1 MSLLAE
7 HASRPYLQ
15 LRRRQQ
21 TSGTVLLIV
30 LLFIGNEHQITG
42 NSRHKDRSRTTA
54 GNLMEFG
61 TDKVLVVEADANSR
75 EHVSKILTDAGY
87 QVSAEF
93 AVTLKTVLASM
104 PDVIVLGASPP
115 QLDCCDLL
123 ADVKRSEQARHIRVI
138 MLADG
143 GSAERIRGL
152 DLGADDVLSLP
163 FDDRELLARVRTQLR
178 EKRPEDELRERVRN
192 SRNSRREARR
202 VLRALNR
209 GRRTLRLGVALL
221 IVVAA
226 LATGG
231 LGFLYLR
238 SQRQNV
244 RVYTALAKLQTG
256 IAGERGL
263 LELARKARAQAEQS
277 ATDSTEAQRQD
288 LKRQSKELRDKLAGA
303 DPSQVAELERQ
314 LRASNERLQKLESER
329 TVAQEVIRSYSA
341 SVCLLHVVVSF
352 RDKGSGLILR
362 YTTMTANGSPLA
374 DASGKTQV
382 RLGGIGPEVHMDA
395 FGTGFLVSADG
406 RIVTNHHV
414 VEPWWKN
421 DDIAE
426 LLKQAV
432 DLEPTVVE
440 MTAYFPGI
448 SHGVPVAS
456 QKISPEADLAVVAG
470 NISGLKLKLL
480 AIDDSPKAAVSGQ
493 PVVLIG
499 YPTGVDAI
507 LARTSEDA
515 MRSIAANTKG
525 DPKSLMTE
533 LAHRNLI
540 RPVNTQGHIGDVLAD
555 KIIYDAQT
563 TSGGSG
569 GPLFNA
575 AGKVIA
581 VNVAMLRDF
590 GGSNFAIPV
599 RYAKTLLPR

>member
-1 MSLLAE
+1 
-7 HASRPYLQ
+7 
-15 LRRRQQ
+15 
-21 TSGTVLLIV
+21 
-30 LLFIGNEHQITG
+30 
-42 NSRHKDRSRTTA
+42 
-54 GNLMEFG
+54 MEFG
-61 TDKVLVVEADANSR
+61 PDKVLVVDTDSNVR
-75 EHVSKILTDAGY
+75 ERTAKILTDAGY

-93 AVTLKTVLASM
+93 AVTLKTVLGSM
-104 PDVIVLGASPP
+104 PDVIVLGADPP

-178 EKRPEDELRERVRN
+178 EKRPEDELRETVR
-192 SRNSRREARR
+192 SGQRSEKQAQR
-202 VLRALNR
+202 VLRALNQ
-209 GRRTLRLGVALL
+209 GRRTLRFGVALFIVITLLGVAG
-221 IVVAA
+221 A
-226 LATGG
+226 
-231 LGFLYLR
+231 GFLYWR
-238 SQRQNV
+238 SQKQDV

-256 IAGERGL
+256 VASEHEL
-263 LELARKARAQAEQS
+263 LDLARRARAQAEQS
-277 ATDSTEAQRQD
+277 AAASTEAQRQN
-288 LKRQSKELRDKLAGA
+288 LKRQNRELHDKIATA

-314 LRASNERLQKLESER
+314 LRTSNERLQRLETES
-329 TVAQEVIRSYSA
+329 TIAQDVIRSYSA
-341 SVCLLHVVVSF
+341 SVCLLHVVVGF
-352 RDKGSGLILR
+352 RDKGSGLTLR
-362 YTTMTANGSPLA
+362 YATMTPSGSGLA
-374 DASGKTQV
+374 DQNGEARVQ
-382 RLGGIGPEVHMDA
+382 LGGIGSEVRMDA
-395 FGTGFLVSADG
+395 FGTGFLASSDG

-421 DDIAE
+421 DDVAE
-426 LLKQAV
+426 LLKQAP
-432 DLEPTVVE
+432 DLEATVVD
-440 MTAYFPGI
+440 MMAYFPGV
-448 SHGVPVAS
+448 SHGIPIKL
-456 QKISPEADLAVVAG
+456 QKISTDADLAVVAG
-470 NISGLKLKLL
+470 NISGLNLKLL
-480 AIDDSPKAAVSGQ
+480 AIDDSPKAAVSGE

-515 MRSIAANTKG
+515 VRSIAATTNG
-525 DPKSLMTE
+525 DSKSLMTE

-575 AGKVIA
+575 EGKVIA

-599 RYAKTLLPR
+599 RFARPLLPR

>member
-1 MSLLAE
+1 
-7 HASRPYLQ
+7 
-15 LRRRQQ
+15 
-21 TSGTVLLIV
+21 
-30 LLFIGNEHQITG
+30 
-42 NSRHKDRSRTTA
+42 
-54 GNLMEFG
+54 MELG
-61 TDKVLVVEADANSR
+61 PDKVLIVEADAGSR
-75 EHVSKILTDAGY
+75 EHTAKILTDAGY
-87 QVSAEF
+87 QVSSEF

-104 PDVIVLGASPP
+104 PDVIVMGASPP

-138 MLADG
+138 MLAEG
-143 GSAERIRGL
+143 GPGERIRGL
-152 DLGADDVLSLP
+152 DLGADDVLSTP
-163 FDDRELLARVRTQLR
+163 FDDRELLARVRAQLR
-178 EKRPEDELRERVRN
+178 EKRPEDELRRTVRSGRN
-192 SRNSRREARR
+192 SQREARR
-202 VLRALNR
+202 VMRALNQ
-209 GRRTLRLGVALL
+209 GRRTLRLGVVLL
-221 IVVAA
+221 IAVAA
-226 LATGG
+226 AASAGFS
-231 LGFLYLR
+231 FLYWR

-256 IAGERGL
+256 IAGEREL
-263 LELARKARAQAEQS
+263 LELARKARAQVEQS
-277 ATDSTEAQRQD
+277 ATDSTEAQRQN
-288 LKRQSKELRDKLAGA
+288 LKRESKELRDKLAGA
-303 DPSQVAELERQ
+303 DPSQVVELERQ
-314 LRASNERLQKLESER
+314 LRTSNDRLQKLETER
-329 TVAQEVIRSYSA
+329 TVAQDVIRSYA
-341 SVCLLHVVVSF
+341 GSVCLLHVVVGF
-352 RDKGSGLILR
+352 RDKGSGLVLR
-362 YTTMTANGSPLA
+362 YTTMTPNGSPLA
-374 DASGKTQV
+374 DGSGQTQV
-382 RLGGIGPEVHMDA
+382 QLGGIGPEVHMDA

-432 DLEPTVVE
+432 DLEPRVVE
-440 MTAYFPGI
+440 MTAYFPGV

-456 QKISPEADLAVVAG
+456 QKISSEADLAVVEG

-480 AIDDSPKAAVSGQ
+480 TMDDSPKAAVSGQ

-507 LARTSEDA
+507 LARTSDDA
-515 MRSIAANTKG
+515 VRSIAANTNG
-525 DPKSLMTE
+525 DPKSLVTE

-540 RPVNTQGHIGDVLAD
+540 RPVNTQGHIGDVLTD

-575 AGKVIA
+575 EGKVIA

-599 RYAKTLLPR
+599 RYAKPLLPR

>member
-1 MSLLAE
+1 
-7 HASRPYLQ
+7 
-15 LRRRQQ
+15 
-21 TSGTVLLIV
+21 
-30 LLFIGNEHQITG
+30 
-42 NSRHKDRSRTTA
+42 
-54 GNLMEFG
+54 MEFG
-61 TDKVLVVEADANSR
+61 PDKVLVVEGEASSR
-75 EHVSKILTDAGY
+75 ERVAKILADAGY
-87 QVSAEF
+87 QVSSQMVA
-93 AVTLKTVLASM
+93 TLKMVLASA
-104 PDVIVLGASPP
+104 PDVIIMGASPP
-115 QLDCCDLL
+115 DLDCCDLL
-123 ADVKRSEQARHIRVI
+123 SDVKRSEQARHIRVI
-138 MLADG
+138 MLAEG
-143 GSAERIRGL
+143 GTGERIRGL
-152 DLGADDVLSLP
+152 DLGADDVLSVP
-163 FDDRELLARVRTQLR
+163 FDDRELLARVRAQLR
-178 EKRPEDELRERVRN
+178 EKRPEDELRASVRDGK
-192 SRNSRREARR
+192 NSRREARR

-209 GRRTLRLGVALL
+209 GRRTLRVGVALL

-231 LGFLYLR
+231 LGFLYWR

-244 RVYTALAKLQTG
+244 RVYSALAKLQTG
-256 IAGERGL
+256 MASEREL
-263 LELARKARAQAEQS
+263 VELARKARVQVEQN

-288 LKRQSKELRDKLAGA
+288 LKRQNKELRDKIAGA

-314 LRASNERLQKLESER
+314 LRTSNDRLQKLEAER
-329 TVAQEVIRSYSA
+329 TVAQDVIRSYSS
-341 SVCLLHVVVSF
+341 SVCLLHVVFGF
-352 RDKGSGLILR
+352 RDKGSGLVLR
-362 YTTMTANGSPLA
+362 YTTMTANGSPG
-374 DASGKTQV
+374 DANGRTQV
-382 RLGGIGPEVHMDA
+382 QLGGIGPEVRMDA
-395 FGTGFLVSADG
+395 LGTGFLVSADG

-426 LLKQAV
+426 LLKQA
-432 DLEPTVVE
+432 DELEPRIVE

-448 SHGVPVAS
+448 SHGVAVS
-456 QKISPEADLAVVAG
+456 LQKISSAADLAVVAG

-480 AIDDSPKAAVSGQ
+480 SMDDSPKAAVSGQ

-515 MRSIAANTKG
+515 VRSIAATSNDVTG
-525 DPKSLMTE
+525 LVTE

-540 RPVNTQGHIGDVLAD
+540 RPTNTQGHIGDVLAD

-575 AGKVIA
+575 EGKVIA

-599 RYAKTLLPR
+599 RYAKPLLPR